1 MKLHTLRYVLL
12 STLASSMFAA
22 TATGTLP
29 EMDESQATEAEM
41 AALNEATEVMISR
54 ITEELDRHIDRMGS
68 ELFAEILSREI
79 PTASSRPPTQVQPV
93 ASLSHLDA
101 GQTST
106 APAPSPV
113 LHCVVTPNRP
123 MTCRVPRSRSR

>member
-1 MKLHTLRYVLL
+1 MKLHTLRYLLL

-29 EMDESQATEAEM
+29 EMDESPATEAEM

-54 ITEELDRHIDRMGS
+54 VTEQLNRHIDRMGA

-93 ASLSHLDA
+93 ASLSHLDVA
-101 GQTST
+101 QTST
-106 APAPSPV
+106 APSPSPV
-113 LHCVVTPNRP
+113 LHCVVTPNQP
-123 MTCRVPRSRSR
+123 LTCRVPRSRPR